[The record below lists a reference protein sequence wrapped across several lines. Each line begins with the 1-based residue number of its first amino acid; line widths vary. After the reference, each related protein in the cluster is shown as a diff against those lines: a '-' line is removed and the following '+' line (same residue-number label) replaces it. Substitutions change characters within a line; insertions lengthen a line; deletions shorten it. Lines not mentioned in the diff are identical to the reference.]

1 MRPRFRTSL
10 LALAIAVSLQAGQR
24 PGKLTALDNYV
35 QSPDATY
42 SWQVVEIISGEGYKQ
57 YVLRMNSQTWR
68 TADEVDQPLWRHWLT
83 IYVPQDVKAT
93 TGLLFIG
100 GGSKTDKAPVKPD
113 PFLVETAK
121 VTGSVVSSIRD
132 IPNEPLTFKEE
143 GKPRT
148 EDEIIAYTWQK
159 YLKTGDET
167 WPLRL
172 PMTKAVVRAMDT
184 ITAFCAG
191 GPAGR
196 VKVDQFFVAGG
207 SKRGW
212 TTWTTAAVDDRV
224 VGVAPLVIDLLNI
237 VPSFQHHY
245 RAYGFFAPAV
255 KDYQDMGIMD
265 ATDTAEY
272 RNLMRLVEPYSYR
285 DRYKFP
291 KYIVNSSGDQF
302 FLPDSS
308 QFYFDDL
315 PGEKYI
321 RYVPNTD
328 HSLKDSDAREG
339 LIAYYDAFLRDAP
352 RPRFSWSF
360 DRDGSIRV
368 DVKDQ
373 PSDVKVWYANN
384 PKARDFRL
392 ETIGKAYQST
402 RPQLP
407 RPGTYIARAPKPD
420 AGWTAFF
427 VELTFPSGGKYPFKF
442 STPVR
447 VIPNTL
453 PYEWPPAK
461 SERKGAVTL
470 SSPVRR

>member
-1 MRPRFRTSL
+1 
-10 LALAIAVSLQAGQR
+10 AA
-24 PGKLTALDNYV
+24 
-35 QSPDATY
+35 Y
-42 SWQVVEIISGEGYKQ
+42 SWSLVETVPGEGYQ
-57 YVLRMNSQTWR
+57 QFVLRMNSQTWR
-68 TADEVDQPLWRHWLT
+68 TAAEVDQPLWKHWLT
-83 IYVPQDVKAT
+83 IYVPQNAKAT

-100 GGSKTDKAPVKPD
+100 GGSKSEQTPLKPD
-113 PFLVETAK
+113 PFLVEMAK
-121 VTGSVVSSIRD
+121 VTGSVVASLRD
-132 IPNEPLTFKEE
+132 IPNEPLTFKQE

-148 EDEIIAYTWQK
+148 EDEIIAYTWRK
-159 YLKTGDET
+159 YLETGDEK

-184 ITAFCAG
+184 ITAFCGG
-191 GPAGR
+191 GPAGGI
-196 VKVDQFFVAGG
+196 KVDRFFVAGA

-224 VGVAPLVIDLLNI
+224 IGVAPVVIDLLNI

-245 RAYGFFAPAV
+245 RAYGFWAPAI
-255 KDYQDMGIMD
+255 KDYQDMGIMQ
-265 ATDTAEY
+265 ATDTGEY

-339 LIAYYDAFLRDAP
+339 LIAYYDALLRDVP
-352 RPRFSWSF
+352 RPRFSWTF
-360 DRDGSIRV
+360 ERDGSLRV
-368 DVKDQ
+368 ITRDQ
-373 PSDVKVWYANN
+373 PSDVKVWYATN

-392 ETIGKAYQST
+392 ETIGKAYQAA
-402 RPQLP
+402 RPQLL
-407 RPGTYIARAPKPD
+407 RPGTYVARVPKPE

-447 VIPNTL
+447 VIPDTL
-453 PYEWPPAK
+453 PYEWPPKKAASAK
-461 SERKGAVTL
+461 AR
-470 SSPVRR
+470 